1 MFKFLQKNSAKSAQK
16 RAKLAEEAKLALAEK
31 DIEGIDPVTYH
42 RRWWILGTLCLT
54 LLGVMLA
61 NSSLNMALPMM
72 AKDLSLGQLE
82 LTWVVNV
89 YTLVFASL
97 LFIAGAVGDR
107 YGRKLAMQIGLA
119 VFTAGSLYAGFL
131 AQTGTEL
138 IISRI
143 VMGIGASFVMP
154 TTLSIINNTFP
165 KKERARAVAIW
176 GAIAGVGMMFG
187 SVISGILLEH
197 FSWHSLFY
205 FSAIIAII
213 GLVANQYLAHESKDE
228 KESPVDWLGGLF
240 SATGI
245 FGFVYGITEAPSAGI
260 TDPLV
265 LWSLIGGSISIV
277 LFVLWEFR
285 AKSPM
290 LDMALFKNRAFSVS
304 SLTLTLVFLA
314 MSGVFFSMSQLMQL
328 VMGYSALESSL
339 LTIPLMLPMMF
350 ISPLVPSVVKKVGAR
365 TTITV
370 GLVLVAVAFLAMAT
384 WTKDLT
390 YWHLFFTMLVMMLGI
405 TFAMTPGTN
414 ILMASVPRNRSGMG
428 SAMNDTTREL
438 GSALG
443 VAVLGAVLSAAYEK
457 NVAEAASQFGGS
469 VQEAIESSLAVAMTV
484 AEKLGPASQSVIDAA
499 MDAFMTGVSHA
510 AIVASIIIFIS
521 AGIALF
527 GLPKHAHKDDDTI

>member
-1 MFKFLQKNSAKSAQK
+1 MPRRK
-16 RAKLAEEAKLALAEK
+16 K
-31 DIEGIDPVTYH
+31 DIAPTSPTKKDLEGIDPVTYH

-72 AKDLSLGQLE
+72 STDLKLGQLE

-119 VFTAGSLYAGFL
+119 IFTAGSLYAGFL

-138 IISRI
+138 IIARI
-143 VMGIGASFVMP
+143 VMGLGGAFVMP

-165 KKERARAVAIW
+165 TKERARAVAIW
-176 GAIAGVGMMFG
+176 GAVAGVGMMFG
-187 SVISGILLEH
+187 SIISGILLEH

-205 FSAIIAII
+205 FSAIIAVI
-213 GLVANQYLAHESKDE
+213 GLVANQYLAHESRDE
-228 KESPVDWLGGLF
+228 EESPIDWLGGLF
-240 SATGI
+240 SALGI
-245 FGFVYGITEAPSAGI
+245 FGIVYGITEAPSVGFS
-260 TDPLV
+260 DPLV
-265 LWSLIGGSISIV
+265 AISLIGGILSIAAFI
-277 LFVLWEFR
+277 FWELR

-290 LDMALFKNRAFSVS
+290 LDMKLFKNKAFSVS

-339 LTIPLMLPMMF
+339 LTVPLMLPMMF
-350 ISPLVPSVVKKVGAR
+350 ISPLVPGVVKKLGAR

-370 GLVLVAVAFLAMAT
+370 GLVLTAIAFVVMTT
-384 WTKDLT
+384 WTKDMT
-390 YWHLFFTMLVMMLGI
+390 YWHLFGTMVIMMLGI

-438 GSALG
+438 GGALG
-443 VAVLGAVLSAAYEK
+443 VAVLGAILSAAYENK
-457 NVAEAASQFGGS
+457 IAETASHFSG
-469 VQEAIESSLAVAMTV
+469 AIREGLESSLAVALSV
-484 AEKLGPASQSVIDAA
+484 AEKLGPAAKDTANAA
-499 MDAFMTGVSHA
+499 MDAFMGGVSQA
-510 AIVASIIIFIS
+510 AAVAAVIIFAS
-521 AGIALF
+521 AIIAYV
-527 GLPKHAHKDDDTI
+527 GLPKHTTKDDDTI

>member
-1 MFKFLQKNSAKSAQK
+1 MFGLFKKKDTKNTSKERK
-16 RAKLAEEAKLALAEK
+16 ITHKLTEK
-31 DIEGIDPVTYH
+31 ELEGIDSWTYE

-72 AKDLSLGQLE
+72 AKDLGLSQLD

-107 YGRKLAMQIGLA
+107 YGRKIAMQIGLA

-143 VMGIGASFVMP
+143 VMGLGAAFVMP

-176 GAIAGVGMMFG
+176 GAVAGIGMMFG
-187 SVISGILLEH
+187 SVISGVLLEH
-197 FSWHSLFY
+197 FTWHSLFY

-213 GLVANQYLAHESKDE
+213 GFFANQYLAHESKDE

-240 SATGI
+240 SAIGI
-245 FGFVYGITEAPSAGI
+245 FGIVYGVTEAPSTGLS
-260 TDPLV
+260 DPLV
-265 LWSLIGGSISIV
+265 LWSLIIGIASIIV
-277 LFVLWEFR
+277 FVLWER
-285 AKSPM
+285 KSKSPM
-290 LDMALFKNRAFSVS
+290 LDMNLFKNRAFSIS

-328 VMGYSALESSL
+328 VMGYSPLESSL

-350 ISPLVPSVVKKVGAR
+350 VSPLVPSVVKKVGAR

-370 GLVLVAVAFLAMAT
+370 GLLLVTVAFVAMST

-414 ILMASVPRNRSGMG
+414 ILMASVPKNRSGMG

-438 GSALG
+438 GGALG
-443 VAVLGAVLSAAYEK
+443 VAVLGAVLSAAYAKEI
-457 NVAEAASQFGGS
+457 AEAASQFGGP
-469 VQEAIESSLAVAMTV
+469 VKEGIESSLAVAMTV
-484 AEKLGPASQSVIDAA
+484 AEKLGPAAESVTNAA

-510 AIVASIIIFIS
+510 SLVAAAIIFVS
-521 AGIALF
+521 AMIALF